1 VSSEPSDEELLAGMG
16 ARDLGALDSLYARYG
31 GAAFSLA
38 YRITLNRETAE
49 EVVQEAFF
57 AAWRGA
63 ATFRPDRGTAR
74 SWLLGI
80 IHHRAIDFVRGRK
93 ARGQTVPLD
102 EQLPIAGKDD
112 LWASVQQIL
121 DGEEIRRAL
130 ATLPAEQRES
140 IELAYFGGLT
150 YPEIASRLG
159 VPLGTIKSRLR
170 LGLEKLRARLLEI
183 GAPEPEAR

>member
-1 VSSEPSDEELLAGMG
+1 MSSEPSDEELLAGMG
-16 ARDLGALDSLYARYG
+16 AQELSALDSLYSRYG

-38 YRITLNRETAE
+38 YQITSNRETAE
-49 EVVQEAFF
+49 EVVQESFF

-63 ATFRPDRGTAR
+63 ATYKPERGAAR

-80 IHHRAIDFVRGRK
+80 IHHRAIDMVRGRN

-102 EQLPIAGKDD
+102 EQLPIASKDD
-112 LWASVQQIL
+112 LWSAVKQTL
-121 DGEEIRRAL
+121 DREEIRRAL
-130 ATLPAEQRES
+130 VTLPQEQRES

-170 LGLEKLRARLLEI
+170 LGLEKLRLRLTEMS
-183 GAPEPEAR
+183 APEPEAR

>member
-1 VSSEPSDEELLAGMG
+1 MAMG
-16 ARDLGALDSLYARYG
+16 AKELNALDLLYARYG
-31 GAAFSLA
+31 NAAFSLA

-49 EVVQEAFF
+49 EVVQASFF

-63 ATFRPDRGTAR
+63 ATFRPERGAAR

-80 IHHRAIDFVRGRK
+80 IHHRAIDEVRGRT

-102 EQLPIAGKDD
+102 EQLPIASKDD
-112 LWASVQQIL
+112 VWPAVEQTL
-121 DGEEIRRAL
+121 DREEIRRAL
-130 ATLPAEQRES
+130 ASLPQEQRES

-170 LGLEKLRARLLEI
+170 LGLEKLRVRLLETS
-183 GAPEPEAR
+183 APEPGAR